1 MIDQSKYDK
10 EGRCEDIRF
19 ISGRGRFTADII
31 PNGALHAVFLRSN
44 VAAGKILRLDCGA
57 AKEAQGVV
65 SVLTAADAGDDN
77 VCNMVWRGAPIR
89 DDGGVTINTPRP
101 LLNDR
106 EVRHLGEPLAMVIAN
121 SRQAAADALELIDLK
136 INPTEKTVLFEDS
149 ILNNEQVWPS
159 MSDNIASIHKIGDR
173 DAVDVALDD
182 SVHVSHFKFDISKIT
197 ACTMEMR
204 TSIGFIDENGK
215 TCITT
220 SVQSPYNLHGEIA
233 QLFGISPEEVRV
245 IAPDV
250 GGSFG
255 MKGSLYREDALVVWA
270 ARRLRQPVFWTA
282 DRNESFLSDEHARAV
297 TGSASLGLDGN
308 GNFTALRVDACVDV
322 GAYLTHRS
330 KGLVNNIGGVAGQY
344 KTPLIETE
352 IKFYF
357 TNTMQNAPYRGAG
370 RPEATYVIE
379 RLIDTAARETG
390 RDPLKLR
397 QQNLVRPEAMPYQTG
412 HTFNYDSGDFPRI
425 LAAAAKKAD
434 YAGFNERRKDSE
446 ARGFLR
452 GIGISNPI
460 EVAGG
465 PLNQLKK
472 DVARIIGYP
481 DGQIVIV
488 PGLMSVGQ
496 GHETALARMA
506 SSQLGVDLNNIIYKQ
521 GDTDLFPSG
530 RGSGGAAATVIGGAA
545 VYIAL
550 KKFIL
555 LGKSIAAGVFI
566 CNEST
571 VIFEKG
577 LFYNSLNKNQNP
589 MNWADI
595 ASHSN
600 AVDGVSVFGEFLPSD
615 VTYPNGCHICEVE
628 IDPATGKVSFADY
641 VVVEDVGTVL
651 NQDLVEGQ
659 MHGGIAQGIG
669 QALGEIL
676 RYDSSGQLITGSFM
690 DYQIPVAADF
700 PNFRVSTIA
709 IPTKINPL
717 GAKGV
722 GEAGTVGALAAT
734 MNAVV
739 DAMACAGVT
748 DFEMPATPHR
758 VWQALKKVKQTA

>member
-1 MIDQSKYDK
+1 MTDQTRSDK
-10 EGRCEDIRF
+10 EGRLEDIRF
-19 ISGRGRFTADII
+19 ISGQGRFTADII

-44 VAAGKILRLDCGA
+44 VAAGNIFRLDCEA
-57 AKEAQGVV
+57 AKEARGVV
-65 SVLTAADAGDDN
+65 SVLTAADAVDDN
-77 VCNMVWRGAPIR
+77 VSNMVWRGVPIR

-101 LLNDR
+101 LLNKS
-106 EVRHLGEPLAMVIAN
+106 EIRHLGEPLAMVIAY
-121 SRQAAADALELIDLK
+121 SRQAAVDALELIDLK
-136 INPTEKTVLFEDS
+136 IDSAESIVLFEDS
-149 ILNNEQVWPS
+149 ILNREQVWPS
-159 MSDNIASIHKIGDR
+159 MSDNIASIHKIGKR
-173 DAVDVALDD
+173 EAVDTALDD
-182 SVHVSHFKFDISKIT
+182 SAHVSHFEFDISKIT

-220 SVQSPYNLHGEIA
+220 SVQSPYNLHSEIS
-233 QLFGISPEEVRV
+233 QLFGISKEEVRV

-255 MKGSLYREDALVVWA
+255 MKGSLYREDALVIWA

-297 TGSASLGLDGN
+297 TGLASLGLDEN
-308 GNFTALRVDACVDV
+308 GNFTALRVDARVDV

-344 KTPLIETE
+344 KTPLIGTE

-379 RLIDTAARETG
+379 RLIDKAARETG

-397 QQNLVRPEAMPYQTG
+397 QQNLVPPEAMPYQTG
-412 HTFNYDSGDFPRI
+412 HTFNYDSGDFPKI
-425 LAAAAKKAD
+425 MAAAAKKAD
-434 YAGFNERRKDSE
+434 YEGFSERRKASE

-506 SSQLGVDLNNIIYKQ
+506 SSQLGVDLKNITYKQ
-521 GDTDLFPSG
+521 GDTDLLPSG
-530 RGSGGAAATVIGGAA
+530 RGSGGSAATVIGGAA
-545 VYIAL
+545 VHIAL
-550 KKFIL
+550 KEFIIS
-555 LGKSIAAGVFI
+555 GKSIAARVFN
-566 CNEST
+566 CNKKT

-577 LFYNSLNKNQNP
+577 EFYNSLNKNQIP
-589 MNWADI
+589 MNWSDI

-600 AVDGVSVFGEFLPSD
+600 VVGGVSVLGEFLPPD

-669 QALGEIL
+669 QAIGEIL
-676 RYDSSGQLITGSFM
+676 RHDKTGQLITGSFM
-690 DYQIPVAADF
+690 DYQMPVAADF
-700 PNFRVSTIA
+700 PNFRISTIA

-748 DFEMPATPHR
+748 EFEMPATAHR
-758 VWQALKKVKQTA
+758 VWQALEEAKQTS